1 MNHTRIMSAIVNIAI
16 QVIPLSREKELY
28 DLVDLAIQVIQ
39 SAGIKYRVCPFETVM
54 EGEYDRLM
62 EIVKECQQVCLDNG
76 ADQVLVNLKIQ
87 NRKKG
92 DIRIRDKMRKYE

>member
-1 MNHTRIMSAIVNIAI
+1 MPAIVNIAI
-16 QVIPLSREKELY
+16 QVIPYARDRELY

-54 EGEYDRLM
+54 EGEYEKLM

-76 ADQVLVNLKIQ
+76 AEQVLVNLKIQ
-87 NRKKG
+87 HRRDG
-92 DIRIRDKMRKYE
+92 DVRISDKMKKYE